1 MSDSSEPRH
10 PSPVAAPAPVASG
23 AVPVAAA
30 ADGTASPAGD
40 QAAAARRA
48 ASSSKM
54 LREGGKLG
62 LLTLAS
68 RILGLVREMTRAAF
82 MGTGALADAF
92 TVAFNLPNFLRRL
105 FAENSMSAA
114 FIPTFSGYL
123 AEGDEEKSRE
133 FLSATF
139 TVLAVLVTATVALGI
154 AFTPW
159 IVRLFGSDPVET
171 AVLTRIMFPFLALV
185 SMAAFFQGILNSL
198 GIFAPSGAAPVLFNV
213 VFIAVPYL
221 LAGPAGNPARAMA
234 IGVLLG
240 GLLQALVQLPFVL
253 KEGWRFGFIGLRR
266 AFANP
271 GMRKVMSLIGPT
283 ILGMAAY
290 QVNILVSTSLASSA
304 GTGAVS
310 SLQYSLRLQE
320 FVLGIFV
327 VSAGTVLLPNLAGS
341 AAAGRWA
348 EFSDSVGR
356 GLKAMLLVTVPVAI
370 FSMIAGK
377 DIVSL
382 LFRAREFD
390 EESVR
395 LTTAAFFFHMTGLV
409 FIAINRVL
417 APAFYAC
424 SDTKTPTRAGI
435 ISFGV
440 NIAAAF
446 ALVGPLKGPGIALA
460 LSIASAV
467 NSIVLVAYL
476 AKKKLEGMGP
486 AFAASLAYA
495 FKLLMVSAVAALPVW
510 LVEPRLAHGWK
521 GDGRLLASGLPL
533 VVGAS
538 IFGILAFGI
547 LLATRDAMA
556 LALVGALSKR
566 FGRRK
571 GGVR

>member
-1 MSDSSEPRH
+1 MSDSPEPIVVGENP
-10 PSPVAAPAPVASG
+10 PSS
-23 AVPVAAA
+23 
-30 ADGTASPAGD
+30 
-40 QAAAARRA
+40 ARRA

-82 MGTGALADAF
+82 MGTGALADSF

-123 AEGDEEKSRE
+123 AEGNDEKSRE

-139 TVLAVLVTATVALGI
+139 TVLTVLVTATVALGI
-154 AFTPW
+154 ACTPW
-159 IVRLFGSDPVET
+159 IVKLFGSDPVET

-185 SMAAFFQGILNSL
+185 SVAAFFQGILNSL
-198 GIFAPSGAAPVLFNV
+198 GIFSPSGAAPIVFNV
-213 VFIAVPYL
+213 VFIAVPYVI
-221 LAGPAGNPARAMA
+221 AGPAGNPARAMA
-234 IGVLLG
+234 IGVVLG

-253 KEGWRFGFIGLRR
+253 KAGWHFGFIGLRR
-266 AFANP
+266 AFGNQ
-271 GMRKVMSLIGPT
+271 GMRKVMGLIGPT

-341 AAAGRWA
+341 AATGRWS

-356 GLKAMLLVTVPVAI
+356 GLRAMLLVTIPVAL

-460 LSIASAV
+460 LSVASAV
-467 NSIVLVAYL
+467 NSIVLIAYL
-476 AKKKLEGMGP
+476 SKKRLEGMGA
-486 AFAASLAYA
+486 AFGRSAAYA
-495 FKLLMVSAVAALPVW
+495 LRLLLVSAVAALPVW
-510 LVEPRLAHGWK
+510 LVEPRLARLWAM
-521 GDGRLLASGLPL
+521 DGRLLASGLPL
-533 VVGAS
+533 LVGAT
-538 IFGILAFGI
+538 IFGVVAFGI
-547 LLATRDAMA
+547 LLATRDEMA
-556 LALVGALSKR
+556 VALVGAVVKR
-566 FGRRK
+566 VRRGK
-571 GGVR
+571 

>member
-1 MSDSSEPRH
+1 MSDSPEPI
-10 PSPVAAPAPVASG
+10 VAGEDS
-23 AVPVAAA
+23 
-30 ADGTASPAGD
+30 SSS
-40 QAAAARRA
+40 ARRA
-48 ASSSKM
+48 ASSSTM

-68 RILGLVREMTRAAF
+68 RVLGLIREMTRAAF

-123 AEGDEEKSRE
+123 AEGDDEKSRE

-139 TVLAVLVTATVALGI
+139 TVLTVLVTATVALGI
-154 AFTPW
+154 ACTPW
-159 IVRLFGSDPVET
+159 IVKLFGSDPVET

-185 SMAAFFQGILNSL
+185 SVAAFFQGILNSL
-198 GIFAPSGAAPVLFNV
+198 GIFSPSGAAPIVFNV

-221 LAGPAGNPARAMA
+221 IAGPAGNPARAMA
-234 IGVLLG
+234 IGVVLG

-253 KEGWRFGFIGLRR
+253 KAGWRFGFIGLKR
-266 AFANP
+266 AFGNQ
-271 GMRKVMSLIGPT
+271 GMRKVMGLIGPT

-341 AAAGRWA
+341 AAAGRWS

-356 GLKAMLLVTVPVAI
+356 GLRAMLLVTIPVAL
-370 FSMIAGK
+370 FSMIAGR

-390 EESVR
+390 DESVR

-467 NSIVLVAYL
+467 NSLVLVLYL
-476 AKKKLEGMGP
+476 SKKKLVGMGA
-486 AFAASLAYA
+486 AFGRSAAYA
-495 FKLLMVSAVAALPVW
+495 LRLILVSAVAALPVW
-510 LVEPRLAHGWK
+510 LVESRLARLWAL
-521 GDGRLLASGLPL
+521 DGRLLASGLPL

-538 IFGILAFGI
+538 IFGLVAFGI
-547 LLATRDAMA
+547 LLAIRDEMA
-556 LALVGALSKR
+556 VALVAAVVKKL
-566 FGRRK
+566 RRGK
-571 GGVR
+571 

>member
-1 MSDSSEPRH
+1 MS
-10 PSPVAAPAPVASG
+10 G
-23 AVPVAAA
+23 
-30 ADGTASPAGD
+30 
-40 QAAAARRA
+40 
-48 ASSSKM
+48 SSKM

-68 RILGLVREMTRAAF
+68 RVLGLIREMTRAAF

-123 AEGDEEKSRE
+123 AEGDGKEAREKSRE

-139 TVLAVLVTATVALGI
+139 TVLMVLVTATVALGI

-159 IVRLFGSDPVET
+159 IVKLFGSDPVET

-185 SMAAFFQGILNSL
+185 SVAAFFQGILNSI
-198 GIFAPSGAAPVLFNV
+198 GVFTPSGAAPIVFNL

-221 LAGPAGNPARAMA
+221 IAGQVGNPARAMA
-234 IGVLLG
+234 IGVVLG
-240 GLLQALVQLPFVL
+240 GLLQALVQLPAVL
-253 KEGWRFGFIGLRR
+253 KAGWSFGFIGLRR
-266 AFANP
+266 AFVNP

-341 AAAGRWA
+341 ASTGRWS

-356 GLKAMLLVTVPVAI
+356 GLRAMILVTVPVAI
-370 FSMIAGK
+370 FSMVAGH

-395 LTTAAFFFHMTGLV
+395 LTAAAFFFHMIGLA
-409 FIAINRVL
+409 FIAVNRVL

-446 ALVGPLKGPGIALA
+446 LLVGSLKGPGIALA

-467 NSIVLVAYL
+467 NSLVLVVAL
-476 AKKKLEGMGP
+476 SRKGLEGMAS
-486 AFAASLAYA
+486 AFARSSVYALKMLAISI
-495 FKLLMVSAVAALPVW
+495 VAVIPVW
-510 LVEPRLAHGWK
+510 YYEPRLGALWG
-521 GDGRLLASGLPL
+521 GDGRFLASGLPL
-533 VVGAS
+533 FIGAA
-538 IFGILAFGI
+538 IFGLVAFGI
-547 LLATRDAMA
+547 LLITKDEMTSA
-556 LALVGALSKR
+556 LIKALGRKL
-566 FGRRK
+566 GRR
-571 GGVR
+571 RS